1 MLNQDYSVNSGTN
14 AAARGSVIQI
24 FATGVGSV
32 PNGPPDGSPA
42 TTATP
47 IPASLRVF
55 MGFDYVDEI
64 PLQSGESNGGNFI
77 KYSGLAPGLVGVWQ
91 INVQIPQAVG
101 VGNQVALALVLNG
114 NVADP
119 DARSGYSA
127 TIAVK

>member
-1 MLNQDYSVNSGTN
+1 MNSGTN

-24 FATGVGSV
+24 FATGEGYV
-32 PNGPPDGSPA
+32 PGAPADGTPA
-42 TTATP
+42 TAATSS
-47 IPASLRVF
+47 PASLRVF

-64 PLQSGESNGGNFI
+64 PLAAGESNGGNFI

-101 VGNQVALALVLNG
+101 IGAQVPIAVVLNG

-119 DARSGYSA
+119 DVNSGYLA